1 MTKVSFVSRSA
12 CFSRFLAILVSLLL
26 PLMLGSVAFDDAHA
40 EQQVSSY
47 GTWRSPITARMLTER
62 VIGIAELE
70 VTADGL
76 YWLEARPQENGRQV
90 AIHRTIEGNLVELTP
105 HPYNARTRVHEY
117 GGGALRPSDGVVFFT
132 NFEDQQVYKI
142 AYGAEPVA
150 ITNATDQRFTDYVHD
165 SGRDRLIAVREDH
178 SVKAKEAYNEIVA
191 LPLSG
196 EDSATILVSGHD
208 FYSTPRLSPDGAWLT
223 WIAWNHPNMPWDE
236 TTLWIGEVQEDG
248 SIGRRIQVAG
258 GSNES
263 VVQPSWS
270 PGGTLHFVS
279 DRTGWWNLYRYVGG
293 GVEALLPMDAEF
305 AYPRWIFGMTN
316 YDFAGDD
323 RIICTFSQNGSWHL
337 ASLDTSAGELEEI
350 DVPFELFWEL
360 QVHSGKCYFVGS
372 KANDYAVLA
381 SLDLR
386 SGEVEE
392 IQPTGKLDIAANYLS
407 TPEAIEFVTEGGMT
421 AHAFYYPPA
430 NPDFTAPE
438 HELPPLI
445 VQIHGGP
452 TGATGSEFA
461 LGKQFWTTRGFAL
474 LDVNYRGS
482 TGYGRPYRDA
492 LKGQWGVADI
502 EDAVYG
508 VRHMVDRGHVDPDRI
523 VIRGGSAGGYT
534 VLLALATSDIFSA
547 GISYFGISDLELL
560 AQGTHKFESRYLDQL
575 VGPYPETKQ
584 VYVDRSPIAHLSSFA
599 TPTLF
604 LQGLDDKVVPPD
616 QAETFVNHLKE
627 AGVPVAYLAF
637 EGEGHGF
644 RKSETIERAYEAEL
658 DFLSRVLHYNL
669 PEPVAPVEIYNLPD

>member
-1 MTKVSFVSRSA
+1 
-12 CFSRFLAILVSLLL
+12 
-26 PLMLGSVAFDDAHA
+26 MLGSVAVDDAQA

-47 GTWRSPITARMLTER
+47 GTWRSPITARMLTDK
-62 VIGIAELE
+62 VIRIAELE

-90 AIHRTIEGNLVELTP
+90 AIHRTVEGSLVELTP

-117 GGGALRPSDGVVFFT
+117 GGGALRPSHGGIFFT
-132 NFEDQQVYKI
+132 NFEDQQVYRC
-142 AYGAEPVA
+142 ASGAEPVA

-165 SGRDRLIAVREDH
+165 NGRDRLIAVREDH
-178 SVKAKEAYNEIVA
+178 SVKGKEAYNEIVA

-293 GVEALLPMDAEF
+293 SVEALLPMDAEF

-316 YDFAGDD
+316 YDFVADD
-323 RIICTFSQNGSWHL
+323 LIICTFSQDGSWHL
-337 ASLDTSAGELEEI
+337 ASLDTSANELEEI

-360 QVHSGKCYFVGS
+360 QVHSGKCYFVGL
-372 KANDYAVLA
+372 KAKDYAVLA

-386 SGEVEE
+386 TGEVEE
-392 IQPTGKLDIAANYLS
+392 IQPTGKLGIAANYLS

-421 AHAFYYPPA
+421 AHAFYYPPV
-430 NPDFTAPE
+430 NPEFTAPE

-452 TGATGSEFA
+452 TGATGLEFA
-461 LGKQFWTTRGFAL
+461 LGKQFWTTRGFGL

-508 VRHMVDRGHVDPDRI
+508 VRYMIDRGHADPDRI

-534 VLLALATSDIFSA
+534 VLLALATTDIFSA

-560 AQGTHKFESRYLDQL
+560 AKGTHKFESRYLDQL

-627 AGVPVAYLAF
+627 AGIPVAYIAF

-658 DFLSRVLHYNL
+658 DFLSKVLHYDL